1 MPPSEMHTSEP
12 TVAKGS
18 LGDETPRAEM
28 GPAREAELERMR
40 YDRIASLYDLVEWPL
55 ENLVHRAI
63 RRKLF
68 AQVPA
73 GVRFLE
79 VGVGTGQNLELYP
92 PGADATAI
100 DLSPRMLARA
110 GARAARRG
118 IAVRLELGD
127 IQDLHFA
134 DQSFDFVVGT
144 FVFCSVPD
152 PVAGLVEL
160 NRVCRAGGRILLLE
174 HVRPKGTITGRIA
187 DWVDPFVARLWGAH
201 INRRTIENV
210 EAAGLELKHVRSYGM
225 IRMIEAAPNHPGAA
239 WCQGA

>member
-1 MPPSEMHTSEP
+1 
-12 TVAKGS
+12 
-18 LGDETPRAEM
+18 
-28 GPAREAELERMR
+28 MR

-68 AQVPA
+68 AQVPV

-127 IQDLHFA
+127 IQHLHFA
-134 DQSFDFVVGT
+134 DRSFDAVVSQFGLMFFALIT
-144 FVFCSVPD
+144 PVGWVMRLRGRDALKLRLD
-152 PVAGLVEL
+152 PSA
-160 NRVCRAGGRILLLE
+160 
-174 HVRPKGTITGRIA
+174 HSY
-187 DWVDPFVARLWGAH
+187 WVD
-201 INRRTIENV
+201 RR
-210 EAAGLELKHVRSYGM
+210 
-225 IRMIEAAPNHPGAA
+225 PPGPRPESFK
-239 WCQGA
+239 QQF